1 MSEKKFLKKSE
12 ILAIPDIK
20 KEEVFIPVWD
30 SYVMVYGMTGSQ
42 RGEYEAS
49 AIEMRGK
56 TQIVHL
62 QNLKVKLC
70 TMCIRDENG
79 KRMFDDDEIE
89 ALGQK
94 SAQAIEIIFT
104 VAKRLSGIDDGDVEQ
119 LSKNFASEE
128 NAGSGSASL

>member
-1 MSEKKFLKKSE
+1 MLSKKD
-12 ILAIPDIK
+12 ILAAPDIK
-20 KEEVFIPVWD
+20 QELVHVEAWGGDVF
-30 SYVMVYGMTGSQ
+30 VYGMTGSQ